1 LQFEQVSLPT
11 VNPLL
16 EVRVRR
22 SLTTVLGL
30 VALLGVAAMPARAQT
45 GSITGRVIDRSTDQ
59 PLVGA
64 QVYLDGTAIGGLT
77 QEDGRYTLSGVPN
90 GTYTVVVQLIG
101 YANGRAENVVVRGG
115 QAAVVDFEVAI
126 TALKLE
132 EVVVTG
138 TVDPIAGVKVP
149 FTVGKVT
156 KQDMPVPAAR
166 AETSLQ
172 GRVAGVRVSRPTG
185 QPGSGADVLLR
196 GATSI
201 FTDDRTNEP
210 LYVVDGVILGSD
222 LVDIDASD
230 IESIEVVKGAAA
242 ASLYGSRASAGVVQ
256 ITTSRGRDVS
266 EGSTRFLVR
275 SEYGFNK
282 INIRRNYITRHHH
295 YLVDPARGYID
306 ADGNTVAKD
315 SRVVDPNLIA
325 DNEYPGPLYDHLDLF
340 FNAGAYLRNSFSI
353 AQNTRNTN
361 FMVSFNTQND
371 EGVVSGVCDEALFNP
386 LPVPED
392 CGNDGS
398 WLYGLRANLDHRL
411 RDDLNFS
418 VSTYYSRYRQED
430 ADVFYDIMFM
440 PPDVDMRTKNSDGE
454 PFLIQPDEFTLQEN
468 PLYRLAYQEDE
479 DVRSRFTGSVTTRYS
494 PANWFSLEA
503 NASFDRSDRH
513 NNNYTPIGFKNLE
526 TVSTGSVTRNNGLT
540 QALNANVAASF
551 LRTFGNLT
559 TRTKFQYLLEKET
572 NDTRNAFGS
581 SLSVSGVPDIDVA
594 TTYDAGSSFEEI
606 RSLGYSA
613 ITGLDYA
620 GKYIGEVMFRRDGS
634 SLFGPGERWH
644 NYYRASGAWR
654 ISEEPWWFIPA
665 LNEFKLRYSLGTA
678 GGRPAFDYR
687 YEVWNVSSG
696 GNLSKGTL
704 GNTELKPEHQREHEF
719 GVDMI
724 LNNRYSLQLVYA
736 RSKVEDQL
744 LEVPLPGV
752 YGYSSQWQNAGTIES
767 KTFEAT
773 LEARLIEQPDL
784 QWSLNVVADRTRSK
798 ITEFDRSCF
807 GNTPYY
813 CAGTRIGT
821 LRGVNWLTAKE
832 QLAQLHPGASDQ
844 FDINDDGLLVWVGS
858 GNTYR
863 DGLAKGLW
871 GTSGEVDGTSYNWGI
886 PIRQLDADGL
896 PAAVPIA
903 DANPDVNLGLGS
915 NIRWKGVTLYAL
927 FDAKIGGE
935 VYNNTRQWAYR
946 DNTHADYDQAG
957 KPDELKKPVSYY
969 QRLYLTNSQ
978 NSWFVEKG
986 AYVKLRD
993 VVLQYR
999 FSRNQLDKLLGG
1011 IGIEQLTL
1019 GLTGRNLFTWT
1030 DYTGFDP
1037 EVGSLRTA
1045 YDGFEYPNF
1054 RTFTLKAD
1062 VQF

>member
-1 LQFEQVSLPT
+1 M
-11 VNPLL
+11 
-16 EVRVRR
+16 RR
-22 SLTTVLGL
+22 SISTVLGIA
-30 VALLGVAAMPARAQT
+30 ALFAASWMPAQAQLGT
-45 GSITGRVIDRSTDQ
+45 ISGRVVDRSTDQ

-77 QEDGRYTLSGVPN
+77 QEDGRYVLNGIPS
-90 GTYTVVVQLIG
+90 GTYTVIVQLIG
-101 YANGRAENVVVRGG
+101 YAHGRAENVVVREDRP
-115 QAAVVDFEVAI
+115 AVVDFEVAI

-156 KQDMPVPAAR
+156 KQDMPVPAIR

-172 GRVAGVRVSRPTG
+172 GRVAGVRVTRPTG

-201 FTDDRTNEP
+201 FTDGRSNEP
-210 LYVVDGVILGSD
+210 LYVVDGVILGAGLS
-222 LVDIDASD
+222 DIDAAD

-256 ITTSRGRDVS
+256 ISTSRGRDVT
-266 EGSTRFLVR
+266 EGNTRFLVR
-275 SEYGFNK
+275 SEFGFNK

-295 YLVDPARGYID
+295 YLVDPVKGYVD
-306 ADGNTVAKD
+306 AAGNPVGKE

-371 EGVVSGVCDEALFNP
+371 RGVVNGVCDASLFDP
-386 LPVPED
+386 LPVPKD
-392 CGNDGS
+392 CGNDGA
-398 WLYGLRANLDHRL
+398 WLYGMRANLDHRL
-411 RDDLNFS
+411 RDDLNFA

-468 PLYRLAYQEDE
+468 PLYRLAYQENE

-513 NNNYTPIGFKNLE
+513 DNNYTPIGFKNLE
-526 TVSTGSVTRNNGLT
+526 TVSTGSVTRNNDLT

-551 LRTFGNLT
+551 LRTFGDLT
-559 TRTKFQYLLEKET
+559 TRTKFQYLFEKET
-572 NDTRNAFGS
+572 NDGRDAFGS
-581 SLSVSGVPDIDVA
+581 SLAVSGVPDIDVA
-594 TTYDAGSSFEEI
+594 TTYDAGSNFSEI
-606 RSLGYSA
+606 RSVGYSA
-613 ITGLDYA
+613 IAGLDFR

-634 SLFGPGERWH
+634 SLFGPEERWH
-644 NYYRASGAWR
+644 NYYRVSGAWR
-654 ISEEPWWFIPA
+654 ISEEPWWFIPS

-678 GGRPAFDYR
+678 GGRPAFNYR
-687 YEVWNVSSG
+687 YEVWNVSGG
-696 GNLSKGTL
+696 GNVSKGTL
-704 GNTELKPEHQREHEF
+704 GNKELKPEHQTEQEF
-719 GVDMI
+719 GIDMI

-736 RSKVEDQL
+736 HSNVEDQL

-752 YGYSSQWQNAGTIES
+752 YGYSSQWQNAGTIDS
-767 KTFEAT
+767 KSLEAT
-773 LEARLIEQPDL
+773 LEARVIDRPDWG
-784 QWSLNVVADRTRSK
+784 WSLNFIADRTRSE
-798 ITEFDRSCF
+798 ITEFNRSCF

-813 CAGTRIGT
+813 CVGTRIGT
-821 LRGVNWLTAKE
+821 LRGINWLTAPD
-832 QLAQLHPGASDQ
+832 QLATLHPSALDQ
-844 FDINDDGLLVWVGS
+844 FDVNDDGLLVWVGS

-863 DGLAKGLW
+863 DGLAKNLW
-871 GTSGEVDGTSYNWGI
+871 GTSGDVDGTNYDWGI
-886 PIRQLDADGL
+886 PIRMLDEEGL

-903 DANPDVNLGLGS
+903 DANPNVNLGLGS
-915 NIRWKGVTLYAL
+915 NIRWGGLTLYAL
-927 FDAKIGGE
+927 LDAKIGGDI
-935 VYNNTRQWAYR
+935 YNNTRQWAYR
-946 DNTHADYDQAG
+946 DNTHSDFDQAD
-957 KPDELKKPVSYY
+957 KPDELKKPVNYY
-969 QRLYLTNSQ
+969 QRLYSTNSQ
-978 NSWFVEKG
+978 NAWFVEDG
-986 AYVKLRD
+986 SYLKLRD
-993 VVLQYR
+993 VVLQYT
-999 FSRNQLDKLLGG
+999 FGRNQIQRLMGG
-1011 IGIEQLTL
+1011 LGIEQLTL
-1019 GLTGRNLFTWT
+1019 GVTGRNLLTFTG
-1030 DYTGFDP
+1030 YTGFDP
-1037 EVGSLRTA
+1037 EVGSIRTA
-1045 YDGFEYPNF
+1045 YDGFVYPNF